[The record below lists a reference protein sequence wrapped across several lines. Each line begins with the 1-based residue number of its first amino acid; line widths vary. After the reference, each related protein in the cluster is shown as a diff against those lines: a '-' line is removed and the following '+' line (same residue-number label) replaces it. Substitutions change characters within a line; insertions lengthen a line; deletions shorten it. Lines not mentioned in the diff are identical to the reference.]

1 MNGHKLLR
9 SRPIA
14 LCLKIDINN
23 LAINSPPHVM
33 LLAADHYEDF
43 IDVERIAVTAI
54 LSFQSSGADYS
65 EVDTP

>member
-1 MNGHKLLR
+1 MNGHKPLR

-33 LLAADHYEDF
+33 LLTVDLNENS
-43 IDVERIAVTAI
+43 IDVERVAVAI
-54 LSFQSSGADYS
+54 DAFVFNLRA
-65 EVDTP
+65 